1 MADTCARTHSN
12 IPTCTTWQHLLV
24 CALQDQRQ
32 RFQDPRQSFQDPQ
45 QVPQTLLQQV
55 PEALMQE
62 IPQAEPVA
70 HIALAEAAIIAG
82 DLWAQGVPRLVSGGL
97 QTLHF
102 IAIRESGS
110 SFS

>member
-1 MADTCARTHSN
+1 
-12 IPTCTTWQHLLV
+12 V

-110 SFS
+110 SFSRQGTMLTLLDTRECKS